1 MRISR
6 SWRPDFAGRAKRSE
20 TWYDLYE
27 DWDLI
32 ESSIAAQYGIRLRNE
47 PDMTW
52 DEFSTLVAGLLPE
65 TPLGYIVQIR
75 SENDREKL
83 KHFTPEQKKIRAA
96 WRTRNMKKVEMSP
109 EEARKAVE
117 QFEKM
122 MAAMF
127 GGGGENG
134 RK

>member
-1 MRISR
+1 V
-6 SWRPDFAGRAKRSE
+6 KQSE

-32 ESSIAAQYGIRLRNE
+32 ESSFAAQYGIRLRNT
-47 PDMTW
+47 PDMSW
-52 DEFSTLVAGLLPE
+52 DEFSSLLAGLLPE

-75 SENDREKL
+75 SENDRERL
-83 KHFTPEQKKIRAA
+83 KNFTPEQKRIRAA
-96 WRTRNMKKVEMSP
+96 WRTRHMKNVQMNP
-109 EEARKAVE
+109 EDAKKAIE

-127 GGGGENG
+127 SKGGGGRG
-134 RK
+134 R